1 MQQRQSDNS
10 ENIFGLAEVPSYC
23 KMTNTLRH
31 TNLLKLKQEHQNKVL
46 DVINK
51 REMHNKGNVARLN
64 RFDRLSEIG
73 KQIK

>member
-1 MQQRQSDNS
+1 M
-10 ENIFGLAEVPSYC
+10 FGLDEVPNYC

-51 REMHNKGNVARLN
+51 REMHSKGNIARLN
-64 RFDRLSEIG
+64 RFERLSGMG
-73 KQIK
+73 KHMK